1 MAVNFDLRLK
11 GFVGGWDFD
20 SDYVHYI
27 LDKYAD
33 RNVSVMIDSL
43 GGKTDTAL
51 SISAAFSQHGN
62 VSVHYV
68 GMNASAATIAAM
80 GAKHISIDKHA
91 MFLVHKCSYEF
102 FDWGMKN
109 ADEFQQ
115 LIEEVSKSKKD
126 LEKIDCTIAS
136 LYASRCKRKPE
147 DLLALMKEGAW
158 LSADEAKEWGFV
170 DEITAYAEDKAP
182 AISEPVALAM
192 KADGIPMPK
201 GFSMPTRNDES
212 IVDRIVAKISD
223 FFKSKNIPDME
234 KQEDKKPEDKVA
246 PKEKTDQEEAPK
258 AQHDTAQ
265 DDKDAEIA
273 RLKAEI
279 EDLKKKPG
287 DGSSKV
293 VDQKKSD
300 QTQQSEVQAF
310 MQTSKSAAELFN
322 SLP

>member
-43 GGKTDTAL
+43 GGRTDTAL

-109 ADEFQQ
+109 ADEFQK
-115 LIEEVSKSKKD
+115 LIDDVSKAKKD
-126 LEKIDCTIAS
+126 LEKIDCNIAS

-158 LSADEAKEWGFV
+158 LSADEAKDWGFV
-170 DEITAYAEDKAP
+170 DEVTAFAEDKAP
-182 AISEPVALAM
+182 IISEPVALAM

-201 GFSMPTRNDES
+201 GFSMPERHDES
-212 IVDRIVAKISD
+212 IVERIVARISD
-223 FFKSKNIPDME
+223 FFKPKNIPNME
-234 KQEDKKPEDKVA
+234 THEDNKPEDSKPPQNPVQ
-246 PKEKTDQEEAPK
+246 DQEKNTP
-258 AQHDTAQ
+258 QNNDGQ
-265 DDKDAEIA
+265 DAKDAEIA
-273 RLKAEI
+273 RLKAEV
-279 EDLKKKPG
+279 EALKKKPG
-287 DGSSKV
+287 DDSSKV
-293 VDQKKSD
+293 MDQKKPD
-300 QTQQSEVQAF
+300 QRPQSQIQEF
-310 MQTSKSAAELFN
+310 MQTSKSAAELFS